1 MKCFDRRRDIVDD
14 LKRKSVLIE
23 YLKENFEICD

>member
-1 MKCFDRRRDIVDD
+1 LDKRKDVLDD

-23 YLKENFEICD
+23 YLKEKDLLIL